1 MEPDPQFN
9 FLSKLKFSSLNLINA
24 KGYFLLI
31 MTFPICFSFID
42 ISSSAFME
50 PSITSIGSNFF
61 ESLFLSLILAVFSC
75 QQHSLLLLE
84 FRASNFF

>member
-42 ISSSAFME
+42 I
-50 PSITSIGSNFF
+50 IKVN
-61 ESLFLSLILAVFSC
+61 
-75 QQHSLLLLE
+75 
-84 FRASNFF
+84 